1 VIDESLSNA
10 KKTRVFNDEKVTM
23 TLRLDPLLRAEFELA
38 AKSLDRS
45 SAALVRELMRDAI
58 KKYKQNLGK

>member
-1 VIDESLSNA
+1 MNESISNT

-45 SAALVRELMRDAI
+45 SAALVREMMREAI

>member
-1 VIDESLSNA
+1 MIDESLSNA

>member
-1 VIDESLSNA
+1 MNESIPDTR
-10 KKTRVFNDEKVTM
+10 KTRVFNDEKVTM

-45 SAALVRELMRDAI
+45 SAGLVRELMREAI
-58 KKYKQNLGK
+58 KKYKQTQGK